1 MGMSVCLSHSDLSV
15 APNAQVRFFES
26 NDLLISNNSSDP
38 CGLLSFDL
46 FPFSKVM
53 DLLMDIV
60 GKVGEDER
68 PVNDFSVSYEEDGEE
83 EMLDD

>member
-1 MGMSVCLSHSDLSV
+1 
-15 APNAQVRFFES
+15 
-26 NDLLISNNSSDP
+26 
-38 CGLLSFDL
+38 
-46 FPFSKVM
+46 M

-83 EMLDD
+83 EMLDDWNTNYVTCSMDVLIS